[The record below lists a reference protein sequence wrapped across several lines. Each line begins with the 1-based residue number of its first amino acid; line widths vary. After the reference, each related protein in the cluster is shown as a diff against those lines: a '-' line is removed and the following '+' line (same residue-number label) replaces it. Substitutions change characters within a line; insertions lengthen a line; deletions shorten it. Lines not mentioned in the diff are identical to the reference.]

1 MSIDRRNFLKASLGS
16 AALAT
21 MAACSG
27 GSTTGAETKACCKD
41 EGGDTKKDVKL
52 NLSFQEGT
60 LGDLELTAKL
70 DVMEKLGVTG
80 LEVGGRGLAA
90 RKDELKKAL
99 EGRNIKISAICA
111 GFEGFMLSEEEAVR
125 NLCRDTMREIIAAAG
140 ELGSTGVIIVPAFNA
155 QQPAMPHTQETRDF
169 LCRWFDELGTFAA
182 EHRTTVIFEP
192 LNRKE
197 GFSPAQADTSVFIP
211 KVLIHLPP
219 QIISAGEDGSYT
231 LQIPELTVQKQSRI
245 ALTGVNGT
253 GKTLLAHTILNRIRE
268 ADLQKKSDGESLSF
282 YLPQEIPKAEEQAV
296 LAHFFSL
303 DKELRSEILSTVY
316 RMGSNPKALLTFI
329 DSKRISPG
337 ELRKLMIAL
346 AMSKPLKVLILDEP
360 TNHLDILSARLLETA
375 LAKISCALIII
386 SHDSVFLQNCNCTEL
401 WQIIKTGSCGML
413 ERIDN
418 PYPCSCNAGSCLVNP

>member
-27 GSTTGAETKACCKD
+27 GSTTGAETKTCCKD

-197 GFSPAQADTSVFIP
+197 AFYLRQVADASSICRDINNPGVRCMGDFWHMTWEETSDMGAF
-211 KVLIHLPP
+211 L
-219 QIISAGEDGSYT
+219 SAGSLLQHVHMASRKRRLMPGEDG
-231 LQIPELTVQKQSRI
+231 
-245 ALTGVNGT
+245 
-253 GKTLLAHTILNRIRE
+253 E
-268 ADLQKKSDGESLSF
+268 ADRYVDGFRALKMLGYDKYVSF
-282 YLPQEIPKAEEQAV
+282 ECGCRNDDRVATATAAV
-296 LAHFFSL
+296 
-303 DKELRSEILSTVY
+303 EL
-316 RMGSNPKALLTFI
+316 
-329 DSKRISPG
+329 
-337 ELRKLMIAL
+337 LRKQW
-346 AMSKPLKVLILDEP
+346 DE
-360 TNHLDILSARLLETA
+360 A
-375 LAKISCALIII
+375 
-386 SHDSVFLQNCNCTEL
+386 
-401 WQIIKTGSCGML
+401 
-413 ERIDN
+413 
-418 PYPCSCNAGSCLVNP
+418 